1 MTQIDQ
7 RVQMIWGLKTHDQ
20 KISIISTFHEKN
32 QGFDHFEPPFFG
44 LKCAAMW
51 RNCTESASQEGNIDK
66 KRKKGFTSSMQEA
79 CCVLSGLSYDKLPDH
94 GASAE
99 RLGLRLELLTAPRL

>member
-1 MTQIDQ
+1 
-7 RVQMIWGLKTHDQ
+7 MIWGLKTHDQ

-32 QGFDHFEPPFFG
+32 QGFDPPFFG

-79 CCVLSGLSYDKLPDH
+79 CFLVCPMTSFQIMALARKGL
-94 GASAE
+94 ACA
-99 RLGLRLELLTAPRL
+99 

>member
-1 MTQIDQ
+1 LLLAMDDQ
-7 RVQMIWGLKTHDQ
+7 TWRPFGVQWFGGSKPMIKKYPD
-20 KISIISTFHEKN
+20 ISTFHEKN
-32 QGFDHFEPPFFG
+32 QGFDCFDPPFFG

-79 CCVLSGLSYDKLPDH
+79 WFLVCPMTSFQIMALARKGL
-94 GASAE
+94 ACA
-99 RLGLRLELLTAPRL
+99 